1 MNKQDLIDKGYKH
14 VCTQNSES
22 KIELWAKFNGYK
34 DTVVYL
40 YYSPKMDMVL
50 EQTRQVISYTQL
62 DMMAQM
68 RDKNRIPEF
77 TKELERIWMQCYP
90 DLRFGQL
97 MMNFLNYVALEHKRD
112 PFFPEE
118 SEMLKYLKEYAKKS
132 PYYKE
137 NK

>member
-1 MNKQDLIDKGYKH
+1 
-14 VCTQNSES
+14 
-22 KIELWAKFNGYK
+22 
-34 DTVVYL
+34 
-40 YYSPKMDMVL
+40 
-50 EQTRQVISYTQL
+50 
-62 DMMAQM
+62 M

-90 DLRFGQL
+90 YLRFGQL

-118 SEMLKYLKEYAKKS
+118 DEMVELFKEYANS
-132 PYYKE
+132 NSMWYQGWDLL

>member
-1 MNKQDLIDKGYKH
+1 MHY
-14 VCTQNSES
+14 QNLYMYER
-22 KIELWAKFNGYK
+22 
-34 DTVVYL
+34 TVSWDVN
-40 YYSPKMDMVL
+40 
-50 EQTRQVISYTQL
+50 
-62 DMMAQM
+62 M

-118 SEMLKYLKEYAKKS
+118 SEMLKYLKEYEKKS
-132 PYYKE
+132 TYYKE

>member
-1 MNKQDLIDKGYKH
+1 
-14 VCTQNSES
+14 
-22 KIELWAKFNGYK
+22 
-34 DTVVYL
+34 
-40 YYSPKMDMVL
+40 
-50 EQTRQVISYTQL
+50 
-62 DMMAQM
+62 M
-68 RDKNRIPEF
+68 RDVNRIPKF
-77 TKELERIWMQCYP
+77 TKELEKIWIQYYS

>member
-1 MNKQDLIDKGYKH
+1 
-14 VCTQNSES
+14 
-22 KIELWAKFNGYK
+22 
-34 DTVVYL
+34 
-40 YYSPKMDMVL
+40 
-50 EQTRQVISYTQL
+50 
-62 DMMAQM
+62 M
-68 RDKNRIPEF
+68 RDVNRIPKF
-77 TKELERIWMQCYP
+77 TKELEKRMRYYS

-118 SEMLKYLKEYAKKS
+118 SEILKYLKEYAKKS

>member
-1 MNKQDLIDKGYKH
+1 MLGDIRLILLKNQYK
-14 VCTQNSES
+14 EF
-22 KIELWAKFNGYK
+22 AF
-34 DTVVYL
+34 L
-40 YYSPKMDMVL
+40 YA
-50 EQTRQVISYTQL
+50 ISNY
-62 DMMAQM
+62 
-68 RDKNRIPEF
+68 
-77 TKELERIWMQCYP
+77 CSYP

-137 NK
+137 

>member
-1 MNKQDLIDKGYKH
+1 
-14 VCTQNSES
+14 
-22 KIELWAKFNGYK
+22 
-34 DTVVYL
+34 
-40 YYSPKMDMVL
+40 
-50 EQTRQVISYTQL
+50 
-62 DMMAQM
+62 M
-68 RDKNRIPEF
+68 RDVNRIPKF
-77 TKELERIWMQCYP
+77 TKELEKIWMRYYS

-112 PFFPEE
+112 PFFPED